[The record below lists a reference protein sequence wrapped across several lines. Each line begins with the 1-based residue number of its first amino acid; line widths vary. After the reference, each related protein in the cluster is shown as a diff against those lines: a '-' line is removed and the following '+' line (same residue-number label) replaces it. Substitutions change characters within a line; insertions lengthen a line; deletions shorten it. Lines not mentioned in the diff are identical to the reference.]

1 MDGDLTEAEREQ
13 IKAMASMQKVAMII
27 VRKWLWL
34 IIAVFAVLSGAFSV
48 YLVWR
53 AAYSVNR
60 FNATTRLLYT
70 PRTIAKIE
78 GPSDRQVMS
87 ILDRRTLK
95 RRVGTRMPMAENERM
110 CLVKDL
116 EIRQER
122 KPSNLF
128 TVTAAS
134 GSWKGAVQKV
144 NLYAE
149 ILIQEYVN
157 YRTRDLDNLTQ
168 SLHGREK
175 DLVEKLAQ
183 VDGEVRSF
191 VSQTGESAPVEALQ
205 VLNGVITEQRR
216 EVSSLNV
223 QIANEDMR
231 RRKFE
236 RETGGNGAAVA
247 SIAPQI
253 RQRSEAISQ
262 IDAEL
267 AKLREVYTDIN
278 PKVMGKMGE
287 REALRKELEH
297 FLSDKGVA
305 DVNVDNIDSIEKA
318 AAELADVA
326 TKLAVLNERLASVKG
341 ELAENEK
348 KVETLNG
355 IVPRYERLR
364 VRRSEFEAGLREV
377 EDKIGDIAYLKE
389 SIRNDLQQI
398 ERAGGAGDRGPM
410 GAKQFIMALVGA
422 GFVAGALLAW
432 LLAYELVWGKVRGGS
447 EVLAYDSLSLLGSLP
462 AAGCKDDG
470 YAADAIGVVAMRLCS
485 ADALHGVALVC
496 RLPGSE
502 TPTAFHERVAW
513 SASMSGLRVFRLS
526 VVPSSGFEPPEGSSP
541 MIGLHRKDARGWF
554 PVSNRFALAPTERQ
568 MLAVD
573 LESLRKE
580 FDMIFVVPEGDVR
593 KGGSFLAQLLSL
605 TDSAIVVLGANKTPR
620 SWFSYMRQVLK
631 KADRAGLVL
640 VTDASDKEVRKELE
654 AGR

>member
-13 IKAMASMQKVAMII
+13 MKAMASMQKVAMII

-34 IIAVFAVLSGAFSV
+34 IVAVFVVLSGVFSV

-78 GPSDRQVMS
+78 GPSDRQIMS
-87 ILDRRTLK
+87 VLDRRTLK
-95 RRVGTRMPMAENERM
+95 RRVGERMPMADNERM

-122 KPSNLF
+122 RPSNLF

-134 GSWKGAVQKV
+134 GSWKGAVRKV

-149 ILIQEYVN
+149 ILIQEYVD
-157 YRTRDLDNLTQ
+157 YRTRDLENLTQ

-175 DLVEKLAQ
+175 GLVEKLAQ

-191 VSQTGESAPVEALQ
+191 VAQTGESAPVEALQ

-223 QIANEDMR
+223 QIANEDIR

-253 RQRSEAISQ
+253 RQRSEAIAQ
-262 IDAEL
+262 IDSEL

-278 PKVMGKMGE
+278 PKVIGKMGE
-287 REALRKELEH
+287 REALRKDLER
-297 FLSDKGVA
+297 FLADRGVA
-305 DVNVDNIDSIEKA
+305 DVNVDNVDSIEKA

-326 TKLAVLNERLASVKG
+326 ARLAVLNERLASVKG

-348 KVETLNG
+348 RVEALNG
-355 IVPRYERLR
+355 VVPRYERLR
-364 VRRSEFEAGLREV
+364 VRRSEFETGLREV
-377 EDKIGDIAYLKE
+377 EDRLSDIAYLKE
-389 SIRNDLQQI
+389 SLRNDLQQI

-410 GAKQFIMALVGA
+410 GARQFIMAIAGA
-422 GFVAGALLAW
+422 GFVAGVLLTW
-432 LLAYELVWGKVRGGS
+432 LLAYELLWGKVRGGS
-447 EVLAYDSLSLLGSLP
+447 EIEAYEALSLLGSLP
-462 AAGCKDDG
+462 AADSKDDG

-485 ADALHGVALVC
+485 ADAMHGVVLVC
-496 RLPGSE
+496 RLPGCEVPSS
-502 TPTAFHERVAW
+502 FHERVAW

-526 VVPSSGFEPPEGSSP
+526 IVPSMGFEPPEGSSP
-541 MIGLHRKDARGWF
+541 MVGLYRKDTCGWF

-580 FDMIFVVPEGDVR
+580 FDMIFIVPEGDVR
-593 KGGSFLAQLLSL
+593 KGGSFLAQMLSIA
-605 TDSAIVVLGANKTPR
+605 DSAMVVLGANRTPR
-620 SWFSYMRQVLK
+620 SWFSYMRQALK
-631 KADRAGLVL
+631 KADKAGLVL
-640 VTDASDKEVRKELE
+640 VTDASCREVHKELE